1 MNVTVNGYHF
11 TRPGQRNVARALRA
25 FCDGGYE
32 HSSLAARAIT
42 ERALEVV
49 KNKDKENDELYE
61 QLHTQV
67 KRFATIASVVK
78 L

>member
-1 MNVTVNGYHF
+1 MW
-11 TRPGQRNVARALRA
+11 RALRA
-25 FCDGGYE
+25 FCDSGYE
-32 HSSLAARAIT
+32 HSSLARAIT